1 MSYRRGV
8 KEHDAAEIRLHRLSR
23 AYSMLASTS
32 EAILRL
38 DDPDLMF
45 NAICRI
51 AVEDGGYLGAWIGLR
66 AASSGLVEIAA
77 SAGRL
82 SRQEMVQQRISA
94 DPSHAEGRG
103 PTGTALRS
111 GQPYYC
117 DDFSSDP
124 ATVAWHPF
132 AREHAIRS
140 SATVPFRRSGITV
153 GAFTI
158 FSSETDVFDEQMRFV
173 LEKMADDVSFILD
186 WTEGDA
192 ARQRAEETVRQ
203 LNSELEHSVLER
215 TMDLERTRASA
226 EALAQSEQRFRLAFE
241 DNMAPMIF
249 TNLEDE
255 ITAVN
260 DAFCQMLGRT
270 SDELVGHQSKSFT
283 HPEDAFITD
292 EAHAR
297 LVSGEASQS
306 RYVKRYLH
314 KDGRVIIVEVS
325 KSPARD
331 AAGRTLYFVVS
342 QRDITEERA
351 LNAQLSHQAL
361 HDPLTGLA
369 NRALFED
376 RLLQARE
383 RVIRHGG
390 YGAVLLLDLDDFK
403 GVNDTHGHL
412 VGDQL
417 LATVAHRLEQ
427 VTRSSDSLCRFGG
440 DEFLY
445 LAEGLTSPTE
455 VESLANRLLDAL
467 VEPFVIAGSNLEQH
481 ASIGVVV
488 WDGSSMGSTE
498 LIQDADVA
506 LYEAKR
512 RGKGH
517 HVVFTPSM
525 HQEAVSHF
533 ALLQELRHAL
543 QNGELLMHYQPIV
556 DLATSEVVGFEALMR
571 WPHPERG
578 WVPASLF
585 IALAEASDLIL
596 DIGSFALREA
606 VSAAST
612 WGRAGPGAGQPY
624 VTVNLSA
631 HQFHDPGLLAMIE
644 QTLAKCKLAPER
656 LMIEITETVALYDV
670 TETLTVIEHLSHLG
684 IGIALDDFGTGF
696 SSLSHLVLLHPKIIK
711 IDRSFVNPSQTSA
724 YNDTLLET
732 IISLGNKLNVIM
744 LAEGIETQAQLEQLR
759 QLGCDLGQGYFFSP
773 AVSANEVADMVGVVF
788 ASE

>member
-1 MSYRRGV
+1 VKRPRRA
-8 KEHDAAEIRLHRLSR
+8 KADDTAEIRLHRLSR
-23 AYSMLASTS
+23 AYAMLASTN

-38 DDPDLMF
+38 DDTDSLF
-45 NAICRI
+45 SAICRI

-66 AASSGLVEIAA
+66 ATPSGPVEITA
-77 SAGRL
+77 SAGLL
-82 SRQEMVQQRISA
+82 SREDMVQQRIST
-94 DPSHAEGRG
+94 DPSHVEGRG
-103 PTGTALRS
+103 PTGMALRS
-111 GQPYYC
+111 GRPYYC
-117 DDFSSDP
+117 GDFSNDP
-124 ATVAWHPF
+124 ATVAWHQF

-140 SATVPFRRSGITV
+140 SATVPFRRSGTTV

-158 FSSETDVFDEQMRFV
+158 FASETDVFDEPIRSV
-173 LEKMADDVSFILD
+173 LEKMGDDVSFILD
-186 WTEGDA
+186 WTEGNA
-192 ARQRAEETVRQ
+192 ARQRAEETVRR
-203 LNSELEHSVLER
+203 LNDELGHTVLQRTMELEGA
-215 TMDLERTRASA
+215 RAGV
-226 EALAQSEQRFRLAFE
+226 EALAQSEQHFRLAFE

-249 TNLEDE
+249 TDLEDE
-255 ITAVN
+255 LIAVN
-260 DAFCQMLGRT
+260 DAFCSMLGHTRE
-270 SDELVGHQSKSFT
+270 ELVGHHSKEFT
-283 HPEDAFITD
+283 YPEDVFITQ

-297 LVSGEASQS
+297 LISGEARQS

-314 KDGRVIIVEVS
+314 QDGRVIIVEVS

-331 AAGRTLYFVVS
+331 AAGTTLYFVVS

-351 LNAQLSHQAL
+351 LHAQLSHQAL

-376 RLLQARE
+376 RLYQAHE
-383 RVIRHGG
+383 RVVRHGG
-390 YGAVLLLDLDDFK
+390 LGAVLLLDLDDFK

-417 LATVAHRLEQ
+417 LATVARRLEQ

-445 LAEGLTSPTE
+445 LAEGLISPSE
-455 VESLANRLLDAL
+455 VEALAARLLDAL
-467 VEPFVIAGSNLEQH
+467 VEPFFIAGSSLEQH

-488 WDGSSMGSTE
+488 WDGSSTDSTE

-517 HVVFTPSM
+517 HVVFTPNM
-525 HQEAVSHF
+525 HQEAVGHF

-543 QNGELLMHYQPIV
+543 AAGELVMHYQPIV
-556 DLATSEVVGFEALMR
+556 DLATKEVVGFEALMR

-578 WVPASLF
+578 WVPPSVF
-585 IALAEASDLIL
+585 IPLAEPSDLIL
-596 DIGSFALREA
+596 EIGSFALREA
-606 VSAAST
+606 VRAASSWERT
-612 WGRAGPGAGQPY
+612 GAGANPY

-631 HQFHDPGLLAMIE
+631 HQFHEPGLLRMID
-644 QTLAKCKLAPER
+644 QTLAQYKLAPER
-656 LMIEITETVALYDV
+656 LIIEITETVALFDIA
-670 TETLTVIEHLSHLG
+670 ETLNVIEHLSRLG

-711 IDRSFVNPSQTSA
+711 IDRSFVSPSQRSA

-732 IISLGNKLNVIM
+732 IISLGKKLNVIM
-744 LAEGIETQAQLEQLR
+744 LAEGIETQGQLEQLR
-759 QLGCDLGQGYFFSP
+759 HLGCELGQGYFFSP
-773 AVSANEVADMVGVVF
+773 AVA
-788 ASE
+788 ASEVMVVVDAVIGR